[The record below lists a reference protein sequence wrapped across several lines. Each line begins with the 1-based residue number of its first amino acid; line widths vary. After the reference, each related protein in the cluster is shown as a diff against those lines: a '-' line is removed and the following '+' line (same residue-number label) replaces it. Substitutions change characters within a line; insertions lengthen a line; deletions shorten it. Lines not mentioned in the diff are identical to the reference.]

1 MKIQFFKTAMP
12 VMAFMAAIA
21 GAFAFNR
28 APETNTKVAAQ
39 FLGHYKVNG
48 ICTETSVMCS
58 NIETDTP
65 CQSGTNVLYQKLSN
79 TNCPNQLWR
88 IEE

>member
-1 MKIQFFKTAMP
+1 
-12 VMAFMAAIA
+12 MAFMAAIM

-28 APETNTKVAAQ
+28 APETTTKAAAE

-48 ICTETSVMCS
+48 ICTETSVMCQDVA
-58 NIETDTP
+58 TDTP
-65 CQSGTNVLYQKLSN
+65 CQSGSNVLYKRLSS
-79 TNCPNQLWR
+79 TNCPDQLWR

>member
-1 MKIQFFKTAMP
+1 MKIPFFKKAMP
-12 VMAFMAAIA
+12 VMAFMAAIV

-28 APETNTKVAAQ
+28 APETNTKAAAQ

-48 ICTETSVMCS
+48 ICTATDVMCQDEV
-58 NIETDTP
+58 ETTP
-65 CQSGTNVLYQKLSN
+65 CQSGSNVLYKRLSS
-79 TNCPNQLWR
+79 TNCPDQLWR